1 MTNFQSIQ
9 SRLGQATERAQAIL
23 DLQRRV
29 GGEESLSK
37 VFQAIADMKAE
48 AQEDVRIMQ
57 AEMLA
62 LLRQSS

>member
-29 GGEESLSK
+29 GAETSLSQ
-37 VFQAIADMKAE
+37 VFQTIADMKAE
-48 AQEDVRIMQ
+48 AQEDVKFIQ